1 MSSLKFENL
10 KDEFED
16 LFNDIRFKNQITP
29 RDVTKVEKVLSALHQ
44 EASVAPYQ
52 YRTGMLAD
60 VADYRNQ
67 FENLDNLPSEARMS
81 LSRVDA
87 SLQRSTAIALES
99 ERLGQETMEDLAI
112 QRERLEGA
120 RDRLEEAN
128 TELTSTSR
136 LIRGIWMGL
145 TGNKLFLIGI
155 IIGELLIIGMI
166 VYIKWFRN

>member
-1 MSSLKFENL
+1 
-10 KDEFED
+10 
-16 LFNDIRFKNQITP
+16 
-29 RDVTKVEKVLSALHQ
+29 
-44 EASVAPYQ
+44 
-52 YRTGMLAD
+52 MLAD
-60 VADYRNQ
+60 VTDYRNQ

-87 SLQRSTAIALES
+87 SLHRSTALALES
-99 ERLGQETMEDLAI
+99 ERLGHETIEDLAI

-128 TELTSTSR
+128 TELSKFLLKNQKNIVIFLASTTR

-155 IIGELLIIGMI
+155 IIGELIIIGMI
-166 VYIKWFRN
+166 VYIKWFKH

>member
-1 MSSLKFENL
+1 
-10 KDEFED
+10 
-16 LFNDIRFKNQITP
+16 
-29 RDVTKVEKVLSALHQ
+29 
-44 EASVAPYQ
+44 
-52 YRTGMLAD
+52 MLAD

-81 LSRVDA
+81 LNRVDA

-128 TELTSTSR
+128 TELSKIEDFFQVLR
-136 LIRGIWMGL
+136 LFSVNFAFDTRNLDGSNGEQAFPHRNHHRRAFNHRNDCLHQMVQ
-145 TGNKLFLIGI
+145 KLMPLYLFS
-155 IIGELLIIGMI
+155 LLLCPNH
-166 VYIKWFRN
+166 VLYLPKESSLFYFCAH

>member
-1 MSSLKFENL
+1 
-10 KDEFED
+10 
-16 LFNDIRFKNQITP
+16 
-29 RDVTKVEKVLSALHQ
+29 
-44 EASVAPYQ
+44 
-52 YRTGMLAD
+52 MLAD

-128 TELTSTSR
+128 TELSSYEPFSK
-136 LIRGIWMGL
+136 I
-145 TGNKLFLIGI
+145 
-155 IIGELLIIGMI
+155 
-166 VYIKWFRN
+166 